1 MDKPRQPCGP
11 LHLVLLALLEKGAQ
25 GVQQLHGLA
34 AGAAVLL
41 QERQKTG
48 HHLRVDTARQG
59 GAGAWGAVCVVGA
72 AGGAAAVGGDG
83 EALPPPMV
91 AESC

>member
-59 GAGAWGAVCVVGA
+59 GGAWGAVCVVGA

-91 AESC
+91 ADSC